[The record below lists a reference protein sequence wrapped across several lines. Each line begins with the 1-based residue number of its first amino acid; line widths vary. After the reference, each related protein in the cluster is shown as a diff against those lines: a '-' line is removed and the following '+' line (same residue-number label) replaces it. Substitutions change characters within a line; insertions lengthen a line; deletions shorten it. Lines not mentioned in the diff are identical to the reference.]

1 MLKKFF
7 VFIVKLL
14 SKMKEDNIFE
24 LSAQFS
30 YYIILGIFPFLIL
43 SISILCNY
51 SNFIYEILHTV
62 ESIVPEDVYK
72 IVYSIVTKSVNSCAK
87 PYISSSLIILLWSA
101 TAGSATIIAGINRA
115 YGFTVNRNYFF
126 MRLEGIIFS
135 FAIMVT
141 LQIIFALIVLG
152 NEIINLMQ
160 NTSLL
165 SDVLYSIIHI
175 FRYVLPFLLMFL
187 IFSAAYKYLTYEKV
201 KFSFV
206 FPGAAFATI
215 GIIAGSTAYSYYIGT
230 KTIYYNTIYGNLS
243 GVIIFLLWIFI
254 MSIIFLTGAEINY
267 FAGKSRQKKVQK

>member
-1 MLKKFF
+1 MLKRFF

-51 SNFIYEILHTV
+51 SYFIYEIVHSV
-62 ESIVPEDVYK
+62 ESIIPADVYK
-72 IVYSIVTKSVNSCAK
+72 IVYNIVNKSVNSCAK
-87 PYISSSLIILLWSA
+87 PYISSSLLILLWSA
-101 TAGSATIIAGINRA
+101 TAGSATIITGINRA

-126 MRLEGIIFS
+126 MRLEGIVFS
-135 FAIMVT
+135 FAIMIT

-152 NEIINLMQ
+152 NEIITLMQ
-160 NTSLL
+160 NISLL
-165 SDVLYSIIHI
+165 SDVIFSIIHI

-187 IFSAAYKYLTYEKV
+187 VFSAAYKYLTYEKV

-215 GIIAGSTAYSYYIGT
+215 GIIGGSTVYSYYIGT

-267 FAGKSRQKKVQK
+267 FVGKSRQKKL